1 MSVSISSNT
10 QKIANDNKEFRCP
23 KCSIIPFINI
33 FTNENK
39 LYMSMK
45 CTNNHNYSK
54 TFDEMEK
61 ISKTNPISNYFCAL
75 CENENNKK
83 LSNIHFY
90 CSICYKF
97 FCYKHGETHKL
108 KEGHKIFFTKNFDS
122 CCIDIMEILLLDIVK
137 IIIKII
143 VLDVII
149 LMKIIKILMKN

>member
-10 QKIANDNKEFRCP
+10 KIINNDNKEYRCP

-39 LYMSMK
+39 LFMSTK

-54 TFDEMEK
+54 PFDEIQN
-61 ISKTNPISNYFCAL
+61 ISKTNYSCVL

-90 CSICYKF
+90 CSNCYKF
-97 FCYKHGETHKL
+97 YCYKHGETHKL
-108 KEGHKIFFTKNFDS
+108 KEGHKIFFK
-122 CCIDIMEILLLDIVK
+122 
-137 IIIKII
+137 
-143 VLDVII
+143 
-149 LMKIIKILMKN
+149 